1 VVDYVTEYESL
12 VNSVSYAKSKE
23 YPMVPVQD
31 ITQECWLWFV
41 EHPKKTKEWHALE
54 NKKDSTRLFA
64 RALHNATSRYCQYEK
79 ARTSGYEVTDVFYY
93 KRDIVEELL
102 PSVLSGEF
110 TQPENIND
118 VNSDRSSRTP
128 SEGGNI
134 VAMQADISRA
144 FEKLK
149 EDQQNVLYMWY
160 ETGKDSKS
168 LAKLINLPNEK
179 AARMRVTRAID
190 AIIKKLG
197 GYAPYRDSDYP
208 VVETQKEAG

>member
-23 YPMVPVQD
+23 YPMVSIQD

-41 EHPKKTKEWHALE
+41 EHPRKTEEWHALE
-54 NKKDSTRLFA
+54 NQKDSVRLFA
-64 RALHNATSRYCQYEK
+64 SELHNATSKYCQYQK
-79 ARTSGYEVTDVFYY
+79 ARTSGYEITDLFYY

-118 VNSDRSSRTP
+118 VNSDRSNRTP
-128 SEGGNI
+128 SEGGNLL
-134 VAMQADISRA
+134 AMQADISRA

-149 EDQQNVLYMWY
+149 EDQQNVLYLWY
-160 ETGKDSKS
+160 ESGKDSKS

-197 GYAPYRDSDYP
+197 GYAPFRDSDYS
-208 VVETQKEAG
+208 VSKTQKEAG